1 MKNTVTLDRCSFAD
15 SSVLTR
21 ASYNREAQVLTL
33 WFNSGSVYTYKGVNQ
48 GVFLALCDADSAGS
62 HFARYIRPFYK
73 GTRIQ

>member
-1 MKNTVTLDRCSFAD
+1 
-15 SSVLTR
+15 
-21 ASYNREAQVLTL
+21 VLTL